1 MLTNAG
7 RFIDRNPGII
17 PVRTSSLE
25 FEESLLNNP
34 TTELLISSQAGKL
47 FNVSGETS
55 GDCLQIPQRVG
66 ISKIILLSTASWLFI
81 YFIKLKVKGLIT
93 VRLTVS
99 LNSYLPI
106 LASQTRNRAKV
117 SSNNATRSSKREG
130 ILWKSL
136 WSWHRFANC
145 SWSQHEILTCCT
157 YFVWIIFV
165 KLSYFLSSFARFVKL
180 LLESKVIVSGF
191 VISRQCFQRGV
202 LY

>member
-17 PVRTSSLE
+17 PVRISSSE
-25 FEESLLNNP
+25 FEQSLLNYP
-34 TTELLISSQAGKL
+34 TTELLIPSQAGKL

-66 ISKIILLSTASWLFI
+66 KSKTILLSTASWLFI

-106 LASQTRNRAKV
+106 LASQARNRAKV

-130 ILWKSL
+130 ILWQSQ
-136 WSWHRFANC
+136 WSWHRFSNC

-165 KLSYFLSSFARFVKL
+165 KLSYFLSSFDRFVKL
-180 LLESKVIVSGF
+180 LLESTVIVSGF